1 MTRPGL
7 APLSALR
14 GNLQHLGTTL
24 QSLLLN
30 PGQGQAFT
38 AERRELHA
46 LNERRAWMDIM
57 VLPSHAPMLA
67 SSWCSLSN
75 GVVELG
81 LLSFVTLVLSVLYH
95 RRFEAPGKL
104 CTAEGITAKILFVY
118 GVLQMP
124 RAPSLMLFRAE
135 LLCAVGTAAF
145 FVVTNAWKKLYDSFH
160 PLGLHIIPAVWC
172 AIVGL
177 NHAPFF
183 F

>member
-1 MTRPGL
+1 MTRAGI
-7 APLSALR
+7 APLSNLR
-14 GNLQHLGTTL
+14 VNLRHMGTTL

-46 LNERRAWMDIM
+46 VNARRKWLDVM

-67 SSWCSLSN
+67 SSWFSLSS

-81 LLSFVTLVLSVLYH
+81 LLSFVTLVLSILYH
-95 RRFEAPGKL
+95 RRYEKPGKL
-104 CTAEGITAKILFVY
+104 CTAEGITAKVLFVY

-124 RAPSLMLFRAE
+124 RAPSLPLFRAE
-135 LLCAVGTAAF
+135 LLCAVGTALF
-145 FVVTNAWKKLYDSFH
+145 FVATNAFKSTYDSFH
-160 PLGLHIIPAVWC
+160 PLGLHIIPAAWC

-177 NHAPFF
+177 HHAPFF